1 MTSSAA
7 AIESCH
13 VHSSSS
19 FGRAVWP
26 ASDQVQRVEYLE
38 SEVETD
44 IATSK
49 VEMDTTALELEM
61 DASTIKLE
69 TEIDVNMKI
78 SKQEQYSAD

>member
-1 MTSSAA
+1 
-7 AIESCH
+7 
-13 VHSSSS
+13 
-19 FGRAVWP
+19 
-26 ASDQVQRVEYLE
+26 VQRVEYLE

-61 DASTIKLE
+61 DAGTIKLE